1 MPDATRIRALLFDFD
16 GTLWDSE
23 SAVFDAYRRLY
34 AAHGEELPL
43 DDWVRGVGTL
53 DGFDPVADLE
63 ARLGRAVELAEVK
76 EGEDG
81 WDRVVG
87 ALADIGLRPGVSAY
101 VEEARAR
108 GLSLGVVSSNDRGW
122 VEKHLERLGLGHVW
136 DVIATA
142 DGDRDRAKPSPTLYL
157 EALEAVGAAATET
170 IAVEDSP
177 NGIAA
182 AKAAGIFTLAVPNE
196 VTAGLDLSGADVT
209 AASLEE
215 LSLAR
220 LLELA
225 ATRR

>member
-1 MPDATRIRALLFDFD
+1 MSSGEPLRALFFDFD

-87 ALADIGLRPGVSAY
+87 ALADIGLRPGVSEY
-101 VEEARAR
+101 LEEARTL
-108 GLSLGVVSSNDRGW
+108 GLSLGVVSSNDRSW
-122 VEKHLERLGLGHVW
+122 VQKHLERLGIGEVW

-142 DGDRDRAKPSPTLYL
+142 DGDRARAKPSPTLYV
-157 EALEAVGAAATET
+157 EALESVGVPAREAV
-170 IAVEDSP
+170 AVEDSP

-182 AKAAGIFTLAVPNE
+182 SKAAGIFTVAVPNA
-196 VTAGLDLSGADVT
+196 VTAGLDLSGADLT
-209 AASLEE
+209 AVSLED
-215 LSLAR
+215 LPITR

-225 ATRR
+225 AAR